1 MGIREIPGKKA
12 RPLNVNLVRFYL
24 SFLFLPPLL
33 PFPSYLI
40 PVLKVRA
47 PNQMAKNK
55 IRKGLCVLA
64 MSPEISSSQIILM
77 PETHHKIFIAFDP
90 EVFLVCKTSSVK
102 TKMSLGGDRI
112 F

>member
-1 MGIREIPGKKA
+1 
-12 RPLNVNLVRFYL
+12 
-24 SFLFLPPLL
+24 
-33 PFPSYLI
+33 
-40 PVLKVRA
+40 
-47 PNQMAKNK
+47 
-55 IRKGLCVLA
+55 

-90 EVFLVCKTSSVK
+90 EVFLVCKTSSIK